1 MKSSLSRF
9 VSIRGLWA
17 TAFALL
23 LSSSAAFAAT
33 KTLPANEQGNYK
45 VTKVTGLING
55 KTVNITSD
63 STLQPIPIGPS
74 GLSNVTASG
83 LKTFIGS
90 VNTDLISGNF
100 TLTKSSS
107 SLTAFSAT
115 VTGTLLFEPT
125 GSNVQI
131 PLTVTSAS
139 VKARLITGGLGI
151 TGAARGNAMIKGKK
165 TAEILGFTITA
176 KLP

>member
-1 MKSSLSRF
+1 MKPSRSRF
-9 VSIRGLWA
+9 VSTRGLWA
-17 TAFALL
+17 AAFALL

-55 KTVNITSD
+55 KTVNITSE
-63 STLQPIPIGPS
+63 SLLQTIPIGAS
-74 GLSNVTASG
+74 GLSNVTVSG
-83 LKTFIGS
+83 LENFIGS
-90 VNTDLISGNF
+90 VNTDLIAGNF

-115 VTGTLLFEPT
+115 IKGTLLFEPT

-131 PLTVTSAS
+131 PLTVTSGSVTAS
-139 VKARLITGGLGI
+139 LRTGLSITGTAKG
-151 TGAARGNAMIKGKK
+151 TAMIKGKK

-176 KLP
+176 KKE